1 MCHLILALPVLGL
14 AAFWLW
20 SMPVAIAVY
29 AGIFLLSLSLYYFI
43 ILAMRR
49 PVVTG
54 TEAILRETG
63 KVIEVHGHRVRVRVH
78 SEIWNAESLEKLRA
92 GDRVSI
98 MGVDGLILRVRR
110 LSGGRDTNI
119 TSAVS
124 R

>member
-43 ILAMRR
+43 ILAMRQ

-54 TEAILRETG
+54 TEEILRETG
-63 KVIEVHGHRVRVRVH
+63 KVIDVHGHKVRVRVH
-78 SEIWNAESLEKLRA
+78 SEMWNAESPDKLRA

-110 LSGGRDTNI
+110 LSGDRDANI
-119 TSAVS
+119 ASAVP